1 MESRLDLITTQL
13 SGLVTS
19 INDIRTM
26 LVLQNDKIDLCIAKI
41 NTMETKNIDMHSK
54 ISELERQ
61 VQSIS
66 TKDLYSEFRNRF
78 ERENNV
84 IMYGIEES
92 LDTEGAVKDILNKVY
107 RLGQLQNNNSVPR
120 PLKIEFQTKEIALS
134 VLRNKLKLPKS
145 KYPNLKISND
155 YTPRQKEEISSV
167 FKELEE
173 RKAKGENLKI
183 KFFNGQP
190 QIISGTTKIRR
201 EDFSPNQNIP
211 KITRTE

>member
-1 MESRLDLITTQL
+1 
-13 SGLVTS
+13 
-19 INDIRTM
+19 M
-26 LVLQNDKIDLCIAKI
+26 LVLQNDKIDSCIAKI
-41 NTMETKNIDMHSK
+41 NTLQTENIDMHSK

-66 TKDLYSEFRNRF
+66 TKDLYR
-78 ERENNV
+78 
-84 IMYGIEES
+84 
-92 LDTEGAVKDILNKVY
+92 AVKDILNQIPAPSPITYNKVY

-190 QIISGTTKIRR
+190 QIIPGTTKRRR

-211 KITRTE
+211 KINRTEQLLQKTASNFLELSWL